1 MAQPCSLTLLL
12 VGLVQIYEY
21 YERPEA
27 WSVTPG
33 AVEALGRLRSAGVRL
48 AVVSNF
54 DTRLRP
60 LLDSLNLTDLFDEI
74 IVSAEVRPRVRLP
87 QGRLCEA

>member
-1 MAQPCSLTLLL
+1 M
-12 VGLVQIYEY
+12 
-21 YERPEA
+21 
-27 WSVTPG
+27 TPG
-33 AVEALGRLRSAGVRL
+33 AVEALQRLRSAGVRL

-74 IVSAEVRPRVRLP
+74 IVSAEVMPRVRLP